1 MIKFI
6 LRVLKFSDKYAT
18 RLKLSF
24 VLSFLDGILSSVPF
38 VLIWLAVDYALKNIL
53 IRKDVLIYS
62 VILAGSLLLR
72 MILRYWFVALESG
85 AGYEICERE
94 RIALGDKLRRL
105 PMSFFSE
112 GNLGHVGSVIT
123 VDLPFIEEMG
133 MDALDKVISGL
144 ATSLIGILLLSLV
157 DWRIALVSVTVFI
170 AAVLLLKALEQVSIR
185 QSPIRQ
191 KQQAELVSAI
201 LEYVQGISVIK
212 AFHISGEKSSRVKD
226 AIESTKDHA
235 IDFEVSLLKPT
246 LLFKLCFTCGISLTT
261 LLVSVFTI
269 SGTMNLSMA
278 IALCIF
284 VFSIY
289 TPAMGFSSL
298 SSQLR
303 IMEAG
308 LDRYEALSQT
318 EEMQE
323 NALTTNINHYHIEF
337 DNVSFSYEQERILEN
352 VSFFVKEKTVTALVG
367 PSGGG
372 KTTIANLIMR
382 FWDVSGGCVR
392 IGGTDIR
399 QMNSSD
405 LLSKISVVF
414 QDVHLFNDTVENNI
428 RFGKPDATR
437 DEIKEAAK
445 RAKCHDFIMALPD
458 GYDTVVGENGGLLSG
473 GERQRVSIARAILKD
488 APIIILDEATAS
500 VDPDNEMDIQQAIG
514 ALIQEKTLVIIA
526 HRLSTIQYAD
536 QILVVENKQI
546 VERGTHEELVNRKGR
561 YASLWEKRKKAG
573 GWKLQ
578 SRVSQNNK

>member
-1 MIKFI
+1 M
-6 LRVLKFSDKYAT
+6 
-18 RLKLSF
+18 
-24 VLSFLDGILSSVPF
+24 
-38 VLIWLAVDYALKNIL
+38 
-53 IRKDVLIYS
+53 
-62 VILAGSLLLR
+62 
-72 MILRYWFVALESG
+72 
-85 AGYEICERE
+85 
-94 RIALGDKLRRL
+94 
-105 PMSFFSE
+105 
-112 GNLGHVGSVIT
+112 
-123 VDLPFIEEMG
+123 
-133 MDALDKVISGL
+133 
-144 ATSLIGILLLSLV
+144 
-157 DWRIALVSVTVFI
+157 
-170 AAVLLLKALEQVSIR
+170 
-185 QSPIRQ
+185 
-191 KQQAELVSAI
+191 
-201 LEYVQGISVIK
+201 
-212 AFHISGEKSSRVKD
+212 
-226 AIESTKDHA
+226 
-235 IDFEVSLLKPT
+235 
-246 LLFKLCFTCGISLTT
+246 
-261 LLVSVFTI
+261 
-269 SGTMNLSMA
+269 
-278 IALCIF
+278 
-284 VFSIY
+284 
-289 TPAMGFSSL
+289 
-298 SSQLR
+298 
-303 IMEAG
+303 
-308 LDRYEALSQT
+308 
-318 EEMQE
+318 
-323 NALTTNINHYHIEF
+323 
-337 DNVSFSYEQERILEN
+337 
-352 VSFFVKEKTVTALVG
+352 KEKTVTALVG

-445 RAKCHDFIMALPD
+445 KAKCHDFIMALPE
-458 GYDTVVGENGGLLSG
+458 GYNTIVGENGGLLSG

-546 VERGTHEELVNRKGR
+546 VERGTHEELVNRNGR